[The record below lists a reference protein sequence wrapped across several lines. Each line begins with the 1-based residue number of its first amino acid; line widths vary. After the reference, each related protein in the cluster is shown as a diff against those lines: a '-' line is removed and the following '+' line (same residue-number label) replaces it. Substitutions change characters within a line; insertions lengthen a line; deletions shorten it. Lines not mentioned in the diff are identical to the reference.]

1 MNRSHLKNPRGRA
14 GGHKAAMQGAR
25 SVVWYH
31 HMSDEQRRS
40 AAKWPRPEGL
50 RPLVLKEARHT
61 ALRGLAL
68 ARLGVA
74 AGHLSGTPSLKLGGG
89 NASHGGS

>member
-1 MNRSHLKNPRGRA
+1 MTRSHLKIPRGRA
-14 GGHKAAMQGAR
+14 GGHLAAVQGAR

-31 HMSDEQRRS
+31 HMSDEQRRN

-50 RPLVLKEARHT
+50 RPKSRHT

-68 ARLGVA
+68 GVLGPA
-74 AGHLSGTPSLKLGGG
+74 PRALSGEILGS